1 MFHSMIV
8 CTYALILGILLL
20 NVSSAFDDTTT
31 EKNRLPV
38 LGFNTW
44 NQFACNISE
53 TLIKE
58 LVDSVID
65 LGLDKFGYKY
75 INVDD
80 CWQASTRDSNGKIQ
94 SDPIR
99 FPSGMKALGEYI
111 HSKGL
116 KFGIYSS
123 AGFKTCEAFPAS
135 LGMEYN
141 DVMSYVEFEVDYL
154 KYDNCYTDKAPPN
167 KRYKIMSEAIGRS
180 GRNIYYN
187 LCEWG
192 VENPAAWA
200 GEVANSWRISPDIR
214 DGWPSILTRAA
225 ISAPL
230 WRYASID
237 YGWNDPDM
245 LEVGNGGCSDEE
257 YRTHFALWAMLKAPL
272 ILGNDLRVLE
282 IGNSIYN
289 IISNKDI
296 IAINQ
301 DSLGWQARRIWSDSR
316 GKDDN
321 YEGDSAEETTRL
333 IATKCAAMKEVV
345 LDSSTPLHQD
355 DPMDQQWQFTND
367 GKIFSPSTGM
377 CLVEDTVDESNDLE
391 DSPEIEDYDQYL
403 GMDNPS
409 FNNLLRRSV
418 RLGSCDEVS
427 TTMWS
432 VGTGTYGGQIQSKA
446 SGNCLEVLTSNKDR
460 FLATGKKV
468 LTRRCETGSLREH
481 QSFVMPY
488 GINGTIINL
497 YQRSC
502 ITVDRD
508 APPGDLEA
516 WVTPLANYD
525 VAVLLINKDLVPRK
539 ISVPYSSI
547 NEGLKGLDE
556 SIYLQSDKTYMMKEL
571 WSGRIIKQG
580 VAESID
586 QIVPKHGSKLLVITN
601 S

>member
-1 MFHSMIV
+1 MFHS
-8 CTYALILGILLL
+8 ALSRYIIFVVGISLA
-20 NVSSAFDDTTT
+20 VSSAYETA
-31 EKNRLPV
+31 EKKRLPV

-58 LVDSVID
+58 LADSVVD
-65 LGLDKFGYKY
+65 LGLDKIGYNY
-75 INVDD
+75 INIDD

-167 KRYKIMSEAIGRS
+167 KRYKIMGEAIDKS
-180 GRNIYYN
+180 GRDIYYN

-214 DGWPSILTRAA
+214 DGWSSILSRAA

-230 WRYASID
+230 WRYASVD

-272 ILGNDLRVLE
+272 ILGNDLRSLE
-282 IGNSIYN
+282 IGDSIYD

-301 DSLGWQARRIWSDSR
+301 DSLGWQARRIWSDSLR
-316 GKDDN
+316 KVDRD
-321 YEGDSAEETTRL
+321 EGHSPDRTTRL
-333 IATKCAAMKEVV
+333 IATKCASEDAIA
-345 LDSSTPLHQD
+345 SSNPLHQD
-355 DPMDQQWQFTND
+355 DPMDQQWQFTDD
-367 GKIFSPSTGM
+367 GKLFSVSTGM
-377 CLVEDTVDESNDLE
+377 CLVEDPVDASTGSEN
-391 DSPEIEDYDQYL
+391 SPEVENYDEYL
-403 GMDNPS
+403 GMDAPY
-409 FNNLLRRSV
+409 FNNRLRRSV
-418 RLGSCDEVS
+418 RLGSCDGES
-427 TTMWS
+427 ATTWTLGAGS
-432 VGTGTYGGQIQSKA
+432 YGGQIQSKV

-460 FLATGKKV
+460 FLATGKKI
-468 LTRRCETGSLREH
+468 LTRKCETGSLREH
-481 QSFVMPY
+481 QSFVMPQ
-488 GINGTIINL
+488 GINGTMVNL

-502 ITVDRD
+502 ITIDRD
-508 APPGDLEA
+508 APPGILEA

-525 VAVLLINKDLVPRK
+525 VAVLFVNKDPLPRK
-539 ISVPYSSI
+539 MSVPYSSI

-556 SIYLQSDKTYMMKEL
+556 SIYLQSDETYMMKEL
-571 WSGRIIKQG
+571 WSGKVIKQG

-586 QIVPKHGSKLLVITN
+586 QIVPKHGSKLLVVTN
-601 S
+601 N